1 MKKWKSF
8 IMAAAVAIFTG
19 AVFTGCGSGDG
30 GVIYT
35 GNEVSADNGPA
46 APKEAVTKLK
56 LGDKEVPMYAYKG
69 ADTPQLVDS
78 HGSLAVT
85 KDAIYG
91 ISFEKKEEK
100 YHLKKMSLKDG
111 AITGVE
117 DLGEIKKEP
126 LSSDGTN
133 VYYILDTNGKI
144 GCYDGTAATS
154 FDVKGIRT
162 ICTIYGDKNAYVC
175 GDFVSR
181 SDTMFGAI
189 SKEGMKDPKVVLP
202 KDEFG
207 KLSQAKDATKES
219 NASLVCADKDGFYI
233 STLATNGGGSDI
245 WTFPLHMYGP
255 DGKKI
260 RTFDCNADLPSGA
273 EKRKAGERQAIA
285 TKDYV
290 IFFYSGYLRLFNKK
304 DGKYVGDIELML
316 EKHKID
322 PRGVTAD
329 DANHIYFTD
338 AGGDQPMIYRIDL

>member
-1 MKKWKSF
+1 MKKWKS
-8 IMAAAVAIFTG
+8 ILAAAAALVCAG
-19 AVFTGCGSGDG
+19 ALFAGCGDG
-30 GVIYT
+30 GGI
-35 GNEVSADNGPA
+35 GIGGPADNGPA

-91 ISFEKKEEK
+91 ISFEKKEKK

-162 ICTIYGDKNAYVC
+162 ICAIYGDKNAYVC
-175 GDFVSR
+175 GDFVSS

-233 STLATNGGGSDI
+233 STLATNGGSDK
-245 WTFPLHMYGP
+245 WTFPLHMYGS

-273 EKRKAGERQAIA
+273 EKRKAGERHAIA

>member
-1 MKKWKSF
+1 MTKWKSLLC
-8 IMAAAVAIFTG
+8 AAVATLCAG
-19 AVFTGCGSGDG
+19 ALLTGCVGGGSACLAPQPPKTASAQLKFAGRDVPLYEYCGAELPALEGD
-30 GVIYT
+30 
-35 GNEVSADNGPA
+35 
-46 APKEAVTKLK
+46 
-56 LGDKEVPMYAYKG
+56 
-69 ADTPQLVDS
+69 DS
-78 HGSLAVT
+78 CLAVT

-162 ICTIYGDKNAYVC
+162 ICAIYGDKNAYVC

-189 SKEGMKDPKVVLP
+189 SKEGMKDPKVVLQ

-233 STLATNGGGSDI
+233 STLATNGGSDK

-273 EKRKAGERQAIA
+273 EKRKAGERHAIA

>member
-1 MKKWKSF
+1 MKKWKSVL
-8 IMAAAVAIFTG
+8 AAAAALVCAGI
-19 AVFTGCGSGDG
+19 VFAGCGG
-30 GVIYT
+30 GIA
-35 GNEVSADNGPA
+35 GGIGGPADNGPA

-91 ISFEKKEEK
+91 ISFEKKEKK

-162 ICTIYGDKNAYVC
+162 ICAIYGDKNAYVC
-175 GDFVSR
+175 GDFVSS
-181 SDTMFGAI
+181 SDTMFGTI

-233 STLATNGGGSDI
+233 STLATNGGSDK

-273 EKRKAGERQAIA
+273 EKRKAGERHAIA

-290 IFFYSGYLRLFNKK
+290 VFFYSGYLRLFNKK